1 MREPLN
7 GNGRLLAR
15 IDERTLQLLRE
26 IAQLRAEI
34 AAHEAHVR
42 ETYVTRDEFKPI
54 RAVIYGL
61 VGLTLSSVASAVLL
75 VVLR

>member
-15 IDERTLQLLRE
+15 IDERTKAIRHELKQLRE
-26 IAQLRAEI
+26 DMGE
-34 AAHEAHVR
+34 HEKTAR

-54 RAVIYGL
+54 RNVIYGL
-61 VGLTLSSVASAVLL
+61 IGLTLSSVASAVLL